1 MAQAPVKSALA
12 PGTIIKNN
20 YRIEKLIGSGG
31 YANVYYAT
39 ELTFGYERA
48 IKEVVD
54 PDPGVRLQFQLEA
67 RLLIDTKHP
76 GIPRGYYLIDDKDRM
91 YLIME
96 YVQGKDLEEILND
109 SLKARRQ
116 PLDEQQVLQW
126 AIAVCDALTVLHSL
140 KTPIIHRD
148 IKPANIKITPDG
160 RPVLIDFGLAKLH
173 RPSKNTQV
181 AAQGV
186 SPGFAPPEQY
196 MAKGKTD
203 ARTDVY
209 GLGATIYACL
219 TGRDAPEA
227 PARLLSQTGAAGH
240 GADLKPIRY
249 YNPRVSEATERIVKK
264 SLELSPQQRQQT
276 AADLQRE
283 LRAALNALGG
293 KAIDPATME
302 MGPVC
307 AKCRVQNRPG
317 LLNCAHCG
325 APIGLAGDSFTR
337 GSAKR
342 PVVAPASPGGR
353 GGARTPAK
361 PAAKV
366 PPIAPIAPP
375 SVAHPLADDKRQPT
389 KETLIAP
396 LQRSSKHA
404 AVAPLSPRGT
414 AKQPAV
420 GNLPSPSLLAHAG
433 AGGGVL
439 ATDIAGNTA
448 LAPRVAQTPAN
459 PPATMMTPAVSAPG
473 AATVSQPS
481 KKAWIK
487 VGKTPLG
494 GVGKVILAF
503 GFVEVLWGALIIAL
517 GVVMAVTKGEAF
529 PTLPFAGIWLGVALL
544 ASLLGG
550 QAISRPVYRRKRVS
564 GFRRGLQSFGLL
576 LYSVVVH
583 AVAIFGVITYSN
595 LQTSATVAIIAFVA
609 FGLNFLF
616 IGIFTMLNM
625 LNN

>member
-283 LRAALNALGG
+283 LRAALHALGG
-293 KAIDPATME
+293 KAADPATVD

-307 AKCRVQNRPG
+307 ARCHVQNRPG

-325 APIGLAGDSFTR
+325 APIGLPGDSLTR
-337 GSAKR
+337 GSNKR
-342 PVVAPASPGGR
+342 PAAPASPGGR
-353 GGARTPAK
+353 GGAKAPAK
-361 PAAKV
+361 
-366 PPIAPIAPP
+366 APP
-375 SVAHPLADDKRQPT
+375 MAAPTIAHPLNDDKRQPT

-404 AVAPLSPRGT
+404 AVSPPAARGT

-420 GNLPSPSLLAHAG
+420 SSLPPPSLLAHAG
-433 AGGGVL
+433 TGGVL
-439 ATDIAGNTA
+439 ATDISGNTA

-459 PPATMMTPAVSAPG
+459 PPAAMMTPAATAVPT
-473 AATVSQPS
+473 AASQPT

-487 VGKTPLG
+487 VGAIPLG
-494 GVGKVILAF
+494 APGKVILAF
-503 GFVEVLWGALIIAL
+503 GFVEMLWGALIIAL
-517 GVVMAVTKGEAF
+517 GVMMAVTKGEAF
-529 PTLPFAGIWLGVALL
+529 PTVPFAGAWVGIALL
-544 ASLLGG
+544 ASIIGG
-550 QAISRPVYRRKRVS
+550 QAISRPVYRRKRVN
-564 GFRRGLQSFGLL
+564 GFRRGLQGFGLL

-595 LQTSATVAIIAFVA
+595 LQSSATVAIIAFVA
-609 FGLNFLF
+609 FGLNVLF

>member
-48 IKEVVD
+48 IKEVTD

-109 SLKARRQ
+109 SLKSRRQ
-116 PLDEQQVLQW
+116 PLDEKQVLEW

-173 RPSKNTQV
+173 RPSKNTQA

-203 ARTDVY
+203 ARTDIY

-227 PARLLSQTGAAGH
+227 PARLLAQTGGVGH

-249 YNPRVSEATERIVKK
+249 YNPQVSEMTERIVKK
-264 SLELSPQQRQQT
+264 SLELSPQQRPQT
-276 AADLQRE
+276 AADFQRE

-293 KAIDPATME
+293 KAADPATAE

-307 AKCRVQNRPG
+307 ARCGVQNRPG
-317 LLNCAHCG
+317 LLNCKHCG
-325 APIGLAGDSFTR
+325 APLDMPGDSLTR
-337 GSAKR
+337 GSGKR
-342 PVVAPASPGGR
+342 PAVAPVSPGGR
-353 GGARTPAK
+353 GGARIPAK
-361 PAAKV
+361 
-366 PPIAPIAPP
+366 APP
-375 SVAHPLADDKRQPT
+375 MAAPAVAHPLADDNRQQT
-389 KETLIAP
+389 RETLIAAA
-396 LQRSSKHA
+396 QRSSKHA
-404 AVAPLSPRGT
+404 AVAAPGARGT

-420 GNLPSPSLLAHAG
+420 GNLPPPSLLAHPG
-433 AGGGVL
+433 ASGVL
-439 ATDIAGNTA
+439 ATDIAGNNA
-448 LAPRVAQTPAN
+448 LAPRMAQTPAN
-459 PPATMMTPAVSAPG
+459 PPAAMLTPAV
-473 AATVSQPS
+473 ATPEPATASQPT

-487 VGKTPLG
+487 AGTTPLG
-494 GVGKVILAF
+494 APGKFILAF
-503 GFVEVLWGALIIAL
+503 GFVELLWGALIIAL
-517 GVVMAVTKGEAF
+517 GVMMAVTQNRSF
-529 PTLPFAGIWLGVALL
+529 PTLTFAGIWVAIALL
-544 ASLLGG
+544 ASLIGG

-583 AVAIFGVITYSN
+583 AVAIFGVINYHN
-595 LQTSATVAIIAFVA
+595 LQTSAPVAIIAFVA
-609 FGLNFLF
+609 FGLNVLF
-616 IGIFTMLNM
+616 IGIFMMLNM